1 MKKVLFS
8 LFLFII
14 FLYSVFGENSQSEKK
29 SNDNLGFSAQLA
41 ISNSDYM
48 VTVGDFYRL
57 TYSISGNMISYEI
70 LVDSTYDIRIGSLG
84 VIKAKGKSYISL
96 KKEVEELVLRNFP
109 MSGVQFVLV
118 SPAVFTVKITGEVNS
133 ATEKKVWGLTRVS
146 EAISNSLTEYS
157 STRNIKIKPE
167 NGKVKVIDLFKASRN
182 GDFTQNPYVR
192 PGDEIIVQRM
202 ERKVSISG
210 EVERPGT
217 YELLP
222 GENLKELVEK
232 YGNGLTEFA
241 NTEKIGLVR
250 HIGSE
255 TKSGDKIYIDESAIT
270 QNYKLNN
277 GDSVE
282 VTSLKTL
289 MPTIIVEGIIANPKA
304 GEDSAETAQKNSVTP
319 IDTSYKTYVRFYTG
333 ENYATLIR
341 RISSMFNSYSD
352 LKNAYIERNGERIS
366 LDIEHI
372 LYDAELMSDKTVMAN
387 DRLVIPYQQHLQ
399 KVLITGE
406 VNKVVEENAW
416 PLRRLSAIIGDNL
429 TPYSSTR
436 NVIVRTVEGTESV
449 YDLFE
454 ASRNGDLA
462 QNPYIRSGET
472 IIVQRMERKVSISGE
487 VERPGTYELLPGEN
501 LKELVEKYGNGLTEF
516 ADLSRIEVFRVKSE
530 NSVSGQMMYLN
541 AQDLEDEVLTTFDVQ
556 CYDSVTVMSF
566 KNLKPVVFIE
576 GAVLSD
582 TNKSGTELLSS
593 NKLSINFEI
602 DTNYA
607 FFVRNNRKIFSS
619 VSDLKNAYIKRG
631 QDIIPIDLEKILYDK
646 SYYSELIVENGDT
659 LLVPFRQFFVT
670 VSGAVNNPGRYPYIP
685 DRTYEYY
692 VGLAGGFIKSQ
703 NSGEAVSL
711 TDSNGKHFS
720 KKTFVPPE
728 AMIEAK
734 TNSFL
739 YYFNQVGG
747 VVTTLVS
754 IVLSSLTLLVTLGVF

>member
-70 LVDSTYDIRIGSLG
+70 LVDSTYDIRIGNLG

-118 SPAVFTVKITGEVNS
+118 SPSVFTVKITGEVNS

-157 STRNIKIKPE
+157 SSRNIKIKSE
-167 NGKVKVIDLFKASRN
+167 NGKEKVVDLFKARRD
-182 GDFTQNPYVR
+182 GDLSNDPYVR

-202 ERKVSISG
+202 DRKV
-210 EVERPGT
+210 
-217 YELLP
+217 
-222 GENLKELVEK
+222 
-232 YGNGLTEFA
+232 
-241 NTEKIGLVR
+241 
-250 HIGSE
+250 
-255 TKSGDKIYIDESAIT
+255 
-270 QNYKLNN
+270 
-277 GDSVE
+277 
-282 VTSLKTL
+282 
-289 MPTIIVEGIIANPKA
+289 TIV
-304 GEDSAETAQKNSVTP
+304 
-319 IDTSYKTYVRFYTG
+319 
-333 ENYATLIR
+333 
-341 RISSMFNSYSD
+341 
-352 LKNAYIERNGERIS
+352 
-366 LDIEHI
+366 
-372 LYDAELMSDKTVMAN
+372 
-387 DRLVIPYQQHLQ
+387 
-399 KVLITGE
+399 
-406 VNKVVEENAW
+406 
-416 PLRRLSAIIGDNL
+416 
-429 TPYSSTR
+429 
-436 NVIVRTVEGTESV
+436 
-449 YDLFE
+449 
-454 ASRNGDLA
+454 
-462 QNPYIRSGET
+462 
-472 IIVQRMERKVSISGE
+472 GE

-607 FFVRNNRKIFSS
+607 FFVRSNRKIFTS

-631 QDIIPIDLEKILYDK
+631 QDTIPIDLEKILYDK

-703 NSGEAVSL
+703 NSGDAVRL
-711 TDSNGKHFS
+711 TDVNGKHFS
-720 KKTFVPPE
+720 KKTVVPPE

>member
-8 LFLFII
+8 LFLFTI
-14 FLYSVFGENSQSEKK
+14 FLFSVFGENSQSEKK

-70 LVDSTYDIRIGSLG
+70 LVDSTYDIRIGNLG

-118 SPAVFTVKITGEVNS
+118 SPSVFTVKITGEVIS

-157 STRNIKIKPE
+157 STRNIKIKAE
-167 NGKVKVIDLFKASRN
+167 NGKVKVVDLFKASRN
-182 GDFTQNPYVR
+182 GDLTQNPYVR

-241 NTEKIGLVR
+241 
-250 HIGSE
+250 
-255 TKSGDKIYIDESAIT
+255 
-270 QNYKLNN
+270 
-277 GDSVE
+277 
-282 VTSLKTL
+282 
-289 MPTIIVEGIIANPKA
+289 
-304 GEDSAETAQKNSVTP
+304 
-319 IDTSYKTYVRFYTG
+319 
-333 ENYATLIR
+333 
-341 RISSMFNSYSD
+341 
-352 LKNAYIERNGERIS
+352 
-366 LDIEHI
+366 
-372 LYDAELMSDKTVMAN
+372 
-387 DRLVIPYQQHLQ
+387 
-399 KVLITGE
+399 
-406 VNKVVEENAW
+406 
-416 PLRRLSAIIGDNL
+416 
-429 TPYSSTR
+429 
-436 NVIVRTVEGTESV
+436 
-449 YDLFE
+449 
-454 ASRNGDLA
+454 
-462 QNPYIRSGET
+462 
-472 IIVQRMERKVSISGE
+472 
-487 VERPGTYELLPGEN
+487 
-501 LKELVEKYGNGLTEF
+501 
-516 ADLSRIEVFRVKSE
+516 DLSRIQIERVYSE

-747 VVTTLVS
+747 VVTTLMS
-754 IVLSSLTLLVTLGVF
+754 IILSTISILVALGR

>member
-1 MKKVLFS
+1 M
-8 LFLFII
+8 II
-14 FLYSVFGENSQSEKK
+14 FLFPVFGEDLQKE
-29 SNDNLGFSAQLA
+29 DNQDYYAQLA
-41 ISNSDYM
+41 VSNLDYM
-48 VTVGDFYRL
+48 VTVGDIYRL
-57 TYSISGNMISYEI
+57 SYSMSGSFVSYEI
-70 LVDSTYDIRIGSLG
+70 MVDSSYNMRIGNFG
-84 VIKAKGKSYISL
+84 IVKAYGKSYIEL
-96 KKEVEELVLRNFP
+96 KKEVESVVLKNFP

-118 SPAVFTVKITGEVNS
+118 SPALFTVKITGEVS
-133 ATEKKVWGLTRVS
+133 STTEKKVWGLTRVS

-157 STRNIKIKPE
+157 STRNIKIKAE
-167 NGKVKVIDLFKASRN
+167 NGKVKVIDLFKARRD
-182 GDFTQNPYVR
+182 GDLSNDPYVR

-202 ERKVSISG
+202 DRKV
-210 EVERPGT
+210 
-217 YELLP
+217 
-222 GENLKELVEK
+222 
-232 YGNGLTEFA
+232 
-241 NTEKIGLVR
+241 
-250 HIGSE
+250 
-255 TKSGDKIYIDESAIT
+255 
-270 QNYKLNN
+270 
-277 GDSVE
+277 
-282 VTSLKTL
+282 
-289 MPTIIVEGIIANPKA
+289 TIV
-304 GEDSAETAQKNSVTP
+304 
-319 IDTSYKTYVRFYTG
+319 
-333 ENYATLIR
+333 
-341 RISSMFNSYSD
+341 
-352 LKNAYIERNGERIS
+352 
-366 LDIEHI
+366 
-372 LYDAELMSDKTVMAN
+372 
-387 DRLVIPYQQHLQ
+387 
-399 KVLITGE
+399 
-406 VNKVVEENAW
+406 
-416 PLRRLSAIIGDNL
+416 
-429 TPYSSTR
+429 
-436 NVIVRTVEGTESV
+436 
-449 YDLFE
+449 
-454 ASRNGDLA
+454 
-462 QNPYIRSGET
+462 
-472 IIVQRMERKVSISGE
+472 GE

-607 FFVRNNRKIFSS
+607 FFVRSNRTIFTS

-703 NSGEAVSL
+703 NSGDAVRL
-711 TDSNGKHFS
+711 TDVNGKHFS
-720 KKTFVPPE
+720 KKTVVPPE

-734 TNSFL
+734 TNSFI